1 MHTVPLVYSLRLA
14 QFSRKGYNR
23 TMIDWELVLNAPQR
37 EAVFHK
43 EGPLLVLAGAGSG
56 KTRVIAYRIAY
67 LLQTQEVK
75 AGQVLA
81 VTFTNKAA
89 REMRSRV
96 EGLLGTG
103 MKETWVGTFHATCA
117 RILRM
122 EAEKIGFTH
131 DFTIMD
137 SNDQERVLKEAARQL
152 EQSDAVTKA
161 GAVCGRISDL
171 KSHMVS
177 PGEFR
182 ATYARGRADE
192 QFASLYSKYQELLH
206 AYNAF
211 DFDDLLLGVVRLF
224 RENPEVLERF
234 RRRFHYLLVDEF
246 QDINP
251 PQYEIVKLLAREHQ
265 NLCVVGDDYQAIFSW
280 RGADVR
286 YLLDHFEEDFPSAK
300 VVRLEQNYRSGPII
314 LNAANEVI
322 ASLSRGK
329 EKRLWSDQPNANPPL
344 CRYQATDETDEARF
358 VGREVERLVSSERRT
373 FSEFAVLY
381 RMNSQSRLFEE
392 VLLARGI
399 PYRVVGGVRFYER
412 REVKDSLALLRIAV
426 NPTDA
431 ISLRRVLGW
440 LGGIGSTT
448 LERADGLELPLWE
461 ALQQLVKDGGLKGKG
476 RDSLFKLNEIMQ
488 SFRGPWALLSP
499 AEQLQRLLEGS
510 GYYALLEK
518 EGTLEAQGRIDNLQ
532 ELLNLASQYQA
543 ENVDASASDF
553 LAYISLYTDLDR
565 AEAHEDVVTL
575 MTIHSAKG
583 LEFPVVF
590 LTGMEQGIFPHWR
603 CTSKSEMDEER
614 RLCYVGITRAKHRVY
629 FTWARRR
636 MTFGGSNQTQRS
648 CFLDELPDEMFK
660 DEEGGAGN
668 LSLKAGQGIRH
679 KAWGQGTLLSWE
691 GSGEDAI
698 LTVAFTTVGKKRLI
712 LKYAPISFED

>member
-1 MHTVPLVYSLRLA
+1 
-14 QFSRKGYNR
+14 
-23 TMIDWELVLNAPQR
+23 MIDWEQELNAPQK
-37 EAVFHK
+37 EAVFHT

-67 LLQTQEVK
+67 LLHSKTSK
-75 AGQVLA
+75 PGQVLA

-89 REMRSRV
+89 REMRGRV
-96 EGLLGTG
+96 GGLLGSG
-103 MKETWVGTFHATCA
+103 MKEMWVGTFHATCT

-122 EAEKIGFTH
+122 EAGKIGFTR
-131 DFTIMD
+131 DFVIMD
-137 SNDQERVLKEAARQL
+137 SDDQERVLKEAARQL
-152 EQSDAVTKA
+152 EQSDAVAKA
-161 GAVCGRISDL
+161 GAACGRISEM

-182 ATYARGRADE
+182 ANYARGRLDE

-206 AYNAF
+206 TYNAF

-234 RRRFHYLLVDEF
+234 QRRFRFLLVDEF

-286 YLLDHFEEDFPSAK
+286 YLLDHFEEDFPRAK

-329 EKRLWSDQPNANPPL
+329 EKRLWSDQPNINPPL
-344 CRYQATDETDEARF
+344 CRYQAADETDEARF
-358 VGREVERLVSSERRT
+358 VGREVERLVSSEGRAFR
-373 FSEFAVLY
+373 EFAVLY

-392 VLLARGI
+392 VFLSRGI

-412 REVKDSLALLRIAV
+412 REVKDALALLRISV
-426 NPTDA
+426 NPADS

-448 LERADGLELPLWE
+448 LERADELGLPLWE
-461 ALQQLVKDGGLKGKG
+461 ALQQLAKNGLLKGKG
-476 RDSLFKLNEIMQ
+476 RDSLTKLDEIIR
-488 SFRGPWALLSP
+488 SFHGPWKDLSP

-518 EGTLEAQGRIDNLQ
+518 EGTLEAQGRVDNLQ
-532 ELLNLASQYQA
+532 ELLNLAAQYQA
-543 ENVDASASDF
+543 EDADASASDF

-565 AEAHEDVVTL
+565 AEAQEDVVTL
-575 MTIHSAKG
+575 MTVHSAKG
-583 LEFPVVF
+583 LEFSVVF
-590 LTGMEQGIFPHWR
+590 LTGMEEGIFPHWR
-603 CTSKSEMDEER
+603 CTSKSELDEER
-614 RLCYVGITRAKHRVY
+614 RLCYVGITRAKHRIY

-636 MTFGGSNQTQRS
+636 MTFGGVNQTQRS
-648 CFLDELPDEMFK
+648 CFLDELPDEMFQ
-660 DEEGGAGN
+660 DAEGTAGS

-679 KAWGQGTLLSWE
+679 KAWGLGTLLSWE
-691 GSGEDAI
+691 GSGEEAI
-698 LTVAFTTVGKKRLI
+698 LTVHFATVGKKRLI
-712 LKYAPISFED
+712 LKYAPISLED

>member
-1 MHTVPLVYSLRLA
+1 
-14 QFSRKGYNR
+14 
-23 TMIDWELVLNAPQR
+23 MIDWERVLNAPQK
-37 EAVFHK
+37 EAVFHT

-56 KTRVIAYRIAY
+56 KTRVIAYRITR
-67 LLQTQEVK
+67 LLHSQAAQP
-75 AGQVLA
+75 GQILA

-89 REMRSRV
+89 REMRDRV
-96 EGLLGTG
+96 EGLLGSG
-103 MKETWVGTFHATCA
+103 MKEMWVGTFHATCA

-122 EAEKIGFTH
+122 EAEKIGFTR
-131 DFTIMD
+131 DFVIMD
-137 SNDQERVLKEAARQL
+137 SADQERVLKEAARQL
-152 EQSDAVTKA
+152 EQSDALAKA
-161 GAVCGRISDL
+161 SASCGRISEL
-171 KSHMVS
+171 KSRMVL

-182 ATYARGRADE
+182 ANYARSRLDE
-192 QFASLYSKYQELLH
+192 KFASLYSKYQELLH
-206 AYNAF
+206 SYNAF
-211 DFDDLLLGVVRLF
+211 DFDDLLLGVVRLL
-224 RENPEVLERF
+224 RENQELLERF
-234 RRRFHYLLVDEF
+234 QRRFRFLLVDEF

-280 RGADVR
+280 RGADVH

-314 LNAANEVI
+314 LSAANEVI
-322 ASLSRGK
+322 ASLSRGR

-358 VGREVERLVSSERRT
+358 VGREVERLVSAEGRAFR
-373 FSEFAVLY
+373 EFAVLY

-412 REVKDSLALLRIAV
+412 REVRDALALLRISV
-426 NPTDA
+426 NLADS

-448 LERADGLELPLWE
+448 LDRADKLGLPLWE
-461 ALQQLVKDGGLKGKG
+461 ALQQLAKNGLLRGKG
-476 RDSLFKLNEIMQ
+476 RDSLAKLEELIR
-488 SFRGPWALLSP
+488 SFQGLWKELPP
-499 AEQLQRLLEGS
+499 AEQLQQLLVGS
-510 GYYALLEK
+510 GYYALVEK
-518 EGTLEAQGRIDNLQ
+518 EATLEAQGRTENLQ
-532 ELLNLASQYQA
+532 ELLNLAAQYQA
-543 ENVDASASDF
+543 EDADASAGDF

-565 AEAHEDVVTL
+565 GEGREDVVTL

-590 LTGMEQGIFPHWR
+590 LTGMEEGIFPHWR
-603 CTSKSEMDEER
+603 CTSKSELDEER

-636 MTFGGSNQTQRS
+636 MTFGGANQTRRS
-648 CFLDELPDEMFK
+648 RFLDELPDEMFQ
-660 DEEGGAGN
+660 DEEGTAGS

-679 KAWGQGTLLSWE
+679 KAWGQGTVLSWE
-691 GSGEDAI
+691 GSGEETI
-698 LTVAFTTVGKKRLI
+698 LTVHFATVGKKRLI
-712 LKYAPISFED
+712 LSYAPISFED